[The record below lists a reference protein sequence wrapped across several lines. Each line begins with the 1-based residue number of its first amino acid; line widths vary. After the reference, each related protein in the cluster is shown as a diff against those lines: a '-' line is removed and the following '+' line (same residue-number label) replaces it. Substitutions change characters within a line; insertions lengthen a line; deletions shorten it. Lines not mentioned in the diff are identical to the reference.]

1 MMRLNQ
7 LLQPFRQ
14 DMGVNL
20 GRRDIGMSEQFL
32 QAAQIGAMRQ
42 QMRGEGMTEHMRR
55 EAGGV
60 EIRFAGGDLQL
71 YVTCNFLCHFFSS

>member
-1 MMRLNQ
+1 MRLNQ

-32 QAAQIGAMRQ
+32 QAAQIGPVRQ
-42 QMRGEGMTEHMRR
+42 QMRGKGMAQYVGR
-55 EAGGV
+55 ETDGV
-60 EIRFAGGDLQL
+60 EISF
-71 YVTCNFLCHFFSS
+71 